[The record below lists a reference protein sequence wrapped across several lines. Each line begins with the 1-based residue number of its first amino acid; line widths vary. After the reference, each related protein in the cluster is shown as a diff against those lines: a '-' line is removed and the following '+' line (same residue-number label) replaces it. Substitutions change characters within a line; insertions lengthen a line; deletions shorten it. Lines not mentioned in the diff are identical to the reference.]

1 MISLQKTKGKKKK
14 KTLITWYLEATIF
27 SLQILNILVCI
38 LAFFNNAI
46 SGIDFLLLLHILN
59 VSSHFSRIMAVD
71 QNYAVIDA
79 TVAYLIYYN
88 TLVVTQD
95 LDHLYRFS
103 PFNLCLFNIYTIFT
117 WFLTVFHFILD
128 MNREKS

>member
-1 MISLQKTKGKKKK
+1 
-14 KTLITWYLEATIF
+14 
-27 SLQILNILVCI
+27 
-38 LAFFNNAI
+38 
-46 SGIDFLLLLHILN
+46 
-59 VSSHFSRIMAVD
+59 MAVD

-117 WFLTVFHFILD
+117 
-128 MNREKS
+128 